1 MLDIRTLAQVIHR
14 RHPEQA
20 DRLDA
25 VARLFNAWHR
35 LAHRS
40 DFLTPGDTGA
50 RRTAMELLTYMAR

>member
-40 DFLTPGDTGA
+40 DFLTLGDTAA
-50 RRTAMELLTYMAR
+50 RRSELALLTYLAR